1 MSPLAS
7 DLILAL
13 GGVLCGLINVL
24 AGGGSFLTLPLLIFL
39 GLPAATA
46 NGTNRLGI
54 VAQNLSAV
62 ASFHHSR
69 VLDWPLALW
78 LSLPSCIGAYLG
90 AVVSLRL
97 DEATFRRVLA
107 VLMVVITL
115 GSLLWRPRQN
125 DPDRPLSPRARW
137 LMAAGFFVAGIY
149 GGFVQAGVGFL
160 ILAVTSLAGLDL
172 VRGNALKVTTLLFST
187 LISLV
192 PFLLAGRVDWR
203 SGLVL
208 SVGTLAGGFLG
219 ARLTV
224 LKGQRWVQGFVS
236 LAVVG
241 VAVALWFR

>member
-1 MSPLAS
+1 MAS
-7 DLILAL
+7 FWVDAVLLL
-13 GGVLCGLINVL
+13 GGLACGVINVV

-62 ASFHHSR
+62 ASFHRSR
-69 VLDWPLALW
+69 VLDWTLALW
-78 LSLPSCIGAYLG
+78 LSLPACLGSYLG
-90 AVVSLRL
+90 AVLSLEL

-107 VLMVVITL
+107 VLMVVLTL
-115 GSLLWRPRQN
+115 GSLVWRPGGSGEAG
-125 DPDRPLSPRARW
+125 PLSPRARW
-137 LMAAGFFVAGIY
+137 AMGLGFFLAGIY

-172 VRGNALKVTTLLFST
+172 VRGNALKVSTLLFST
-187 LISLV
+187 LVSLI
-192 PFLLAGRVDWR
+192 PFLLADRLEWR
-203 SGLVL
+203 TGLVL
-208 SVGTLAGGFLG
+208 SAGTLAGGYLG

-224 LKGQRWVQGFVS
+224 LKGQRWVQRFVG
-236 LAVVG
+236 LAVVA